1 MKEYISFLEYQKK
14 LKNILSLHLFE
25 RQNYEEYLLET
36 PEYQEYMAVYQEVLK
51 DFKSFIQNYN
61 IHSSLE
67 LGILYTCFL
76 LPKGILSITNQFQY
90 KYLKGI
96 FEPLEI
102 LGAKVISGRG
112 CCRHISKN
120 LVDILNTCGYEAYYL
135 KTEKIDLSE
144 LHALVGII
152 YDNKKL
158 TLDPTNKKIGYF
170 IDQENIQTQ
179 GFLNTNKKYLYHCCY
194 YNGISNLLNEQFMN
208 DYNVDDFYHRNS
220 LEEIKELFN
229 IYSDISILYY
239 QNELDF
245 LKFKKE
251 QICNYQKIY
260 KNMNQFFSYRKCD

>member
-14 LKNILSLHLFE
+14 LKNILSFHLLE
-25 RQNYEEYLLET
+25 KQNYEQYLSKT
-36 PEYQEYMAVYQEVLK
+36 HEYQEYMAVYQEVLK

-61 IHSSLE
+61 IYSSLE

-170 IDQENIQTQ
+170 IDQENIQIQ

-194 YNGISNLLNEQFMN
+194 YNGDAQRLNEQDLN
-208 DYNVDDFYHRNS
+208 KLNIDNFYQKDS
-220 LEEIKELFN
+220 LNEIISLFD
-229 IYSDISILYY
+229 IYSDIAILYY
-239 QNELDF
+239 ENEQSF
-245 LKFKKE
+245 KEFKKE
-251 QICNYQKIY
+251 QMDHYQKIY
-260 KNMNQFFSYRKCD
+260 QKMNQFFYYERG